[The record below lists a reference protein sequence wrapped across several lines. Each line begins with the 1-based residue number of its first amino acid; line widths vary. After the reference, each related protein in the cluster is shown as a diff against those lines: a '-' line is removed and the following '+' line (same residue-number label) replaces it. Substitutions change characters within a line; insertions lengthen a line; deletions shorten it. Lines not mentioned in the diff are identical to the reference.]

1 MILNICMHLFSLYWD
16 FKTRGREEFSKERK
30 KTFDFSI
37 KKNIWDGGSG
47 GWMGGEEVYL
57 NQ

>member
-1 MILNICMHLFSLYWD
+1 MHLFSLYWD